1 MFQKLKV
8 VELASV
14 LAGPAVGMFFAELG
28 AKVIKIENKTTKGD
42 VTRSWKNTNE
52 NSDSSVSA
60 YFSSVNWG
68 KELLLLDYSDADDL
82 NKAIS
87 ELSNADI
94 VITNFKSGDAE
105 KFGLDFNSIQKIN
118 PKVIYGNI
126 SGFGTNDHRV
136 AYDVVLQAESG
147 FMSMNGT
154 PESGPVKM
162 PVALIDV
169 LAAHQLKEALLLAL
183 LKKEKTGNGGFV
195 EVSLF
200 ETAVCSLVNQA
211 SNYLMS
217 GLIPKPSGSLH
228 PNIAP
233 YGETFETSDK
243 KLMVLAVG
251 SDEQFTKLCHLI
263 HLDAL
268 KENQEFKTNAGRVKN
283 RKKLFEILQPEIKKL
298 NLIELVKSL
307 REKNIPA
314 GTIRSLDEVFAD
326 ENIRKLILE
335 ESINGF
341 STKRIKSIS
350 FNTDFLHD

>member
-28 AKVIKIENKTTKGD
+28 AKVIKIENKNTKGD
-42 VTRSWKNTNE
+42 VTRGWKNIHE
-52 NSDSSVSA
+52 NSDSPVSA

-68 KELLLLDYSDADDL
+68 KQHLFLDYSQADDFE
-82 NKAIS
+82 KVIS

-94 VITNFKSGDAE
+94 VITNFKPGDSE
-105 KFGLDFNSIQKIN
+105 KFGLDHDSIKKIN
-118 PKVIYGNI
+118 PKIIYGNI

-154 PESGPVKM
+154 TESGPLKM

-183 LKKEKTGNGGFV
+183 LKKEKTGKGSFI

-200 ETAVCSLVNQA
+200 DTAICSLVNQA
-211 SNYLMS
+211 SNFLMS

-233 YGETFETSDK
+233 YGETFETADDK
-243 KLMVLAVG
+243 LIVLAVG
-251 SDEQFTKLCHLI
+251 SDEQFTKLCELI
-263 HLDAL
+263 HLKSLSKND
-268 KENQEFKTNAGRVKN
+268 EFKTNAHRVKN
-283 RKKLFEILQPEIKKL
+283 RKKLFDLLQPEIKKL
-298 NLIELVKSL
+298 ALNELVKSL

-314 GTIRSLDEVFAD
+314 GTIRSLDEVFAVD
-326 ENIRKLILE
+326 AAKKMILE
-335 ESINGF
+335 ENINGLI
-341 STKRIKSIS
+341 TKRVKSIS